1 MADLDKVW
9 NQRSSAGNDLPWD
22 EWISEI
28 EVLSEQQEI
37 EMPDETDLDEYYGE
51 NLTPL
56 AAITRHEAK

>member
-9 NQRSSAGNDLPWD
+9 NQKSSGNDLPWD
-22 EWISEI
+22 EWFAEI

-37 EMPDETDLDEYYGE
+37 EMPDETDLDEYYAE